1 MILYFKPKWG
11 DKLKAAQF
19 EEIVERLSL
28 EVNFLNEQDL
38 EETVENLLLGHRGQ
52 SEGSCHACDGFV
64 LFDLEDEVLDAL
76 LGLMREEGLRLPLKA
91 RTTPSNV
98 KWSLEELIGHVSEEA
113 EVMQA
118 LHKLHQLVSAT
129 DEFTKE
135 PRYQEDAWQA
145 FEVEREKAKAHLDKI
160 GQEEISLEETLALT
174 ERFNQAVLALIG
186 EV

>member
-76 LGLMREEGLRLPLKA
+76 LG
-91 RTTPSNV
+91 
-98 KWSLEELIGHVSEEA
+98 
-113 EVMQA
+113 
-118 LHKLHQLVSAT
+118 
-129 DEFTKE
+129 
-135 PRYQEDAWQA
+135 
-145 FEVEREKAKAHLDKI
+145 
-160 GQEEISLEETLALT
+160 
-174 ERFNQAVLALIG
+174 
-186 EV
+186 